1 MIRITLTIVKYSAGS
16 SLPPNYWKIKEDLRM
31 TSKKCPRAQRG
42 FTIIEL
48 LIVMAILGMLAVM
61 VAPNLF
67 NQADSARRD
76 AALSQISSLGSA
88 LDAYRLDVGQYP
100 DSLEGLVRN
109 TSGRTTWNGPYI
121 RGNIPNDPW
130 GNPYVYQ
137 STGRNYTLMSYG
149 ADGRQGGEGDGADIS
164 L

>member
-1 MIRITLTIVKYSAGS
+1 MRTRKMR
-16 SLPPNYWKIKEDLRM
+16 LR
-31 TSKKCPRAQRG
+31 QRG

-67 NQADSARRD
+67 NQADSARQD
-76 AALSQISSLGSA
+76 AARSQISSLGSA

-109 TSGRTTWNGPYI
+109 TSSRSTWNGPYL
-121 RGNIPNDPW
+121 RGNVPNDPW
-130 GNPYVYQ
+130 GNPYIYQ
-137 STGRNYTLMSYG
+137 STGRDFTLISYG
-149 ADGRQGGEGDGADIS
+149 ADGRQGGEGNDADIS

>member
-1 MIRITLTIVKYSAGS
+1 MKYHQGNRTQRSHGH
-16 SLPPNYWKIKEDLRM
+16 
-31 TSKKCPRAQRG
+31 QRG

-76 AALSQISSLGSA
+76 AARSQISSLSSA
-88 LDAYRLDVGQYP
+88 LDAHRLDTGRYP
-100 DSLEGLVRN
+100 DSLEGLLEN
-109 TSGRTTWNGPYI
+109 TSGRSSWNGPYI
-121 RGNIPNDPW
+121 RSDVPMDPW
-130 GNPYVYQ
+130 GNPYEY
-137 STGRNYTLMSYG
+137 SSDGRDFDLMSYG
-149 ADGRQGGEGDGADIS
+149 ADGREGGEGNDADIS

>member
-1 MIRITLTIVKYSAGS
+1 MKQA
-16 SLPPNYWKIKEDLRM
+16 NLRR
-31 TSKKCPRAQRG
+31 SGG

-76 AALSQISSLGSA
+76 AALSQIASLSSA
-88 LDAYRLDVGQYP
+88 LDAHRLDVGRYP

-109 TSGRTTWNGPYI
+109 TSGRDAWNGPYL
-121 RGNIPNDPW
+121 RGNVPMDPW
-130 GNPYVYQ
+130 GNPYQY
-137 STGRNYTLMSYG
+137 SSDGRNFELYSFG
-149 ADGRQGGEGDGADIS
+149 ADGRPGGEGNDAEVRR
-164 L
+164 

>member
-1 MIRITLTIVKYSAGS
+1 MNAMHRTRS
-16 SLPPNYWKIKEDLRM
+16 M
-31 TSKKCPRAQRG
+31 RG

-76 AALSQISSLGSA
+76 AALSQISSLGNA
-88 LDAYRLDVGQYP
+88 LDAHRLDVGRYP
-100 DSLEGLVRN
+100 DSLDGLVENRSN
-109 TSGRTTWNGPYI
+109 RAAWNGPYL
-121 RGNIPNDPW
+121 RGNVPRDPW
-130 GNPYVYQ
+130 GNAYQ
-137 STGRNYTLMSYG
+137 YSTDGRSFELYSYG
-149 ADGRQGGEGDGADIS
+149 ADGQPGGEGSDAEIR

>member
-1 MIRITLTIVKYSAGS
+1 MKYHQENRTQCSH
-16 SLPPNYWKIKEDLRM
+16 P
-31 TSKKCPRAQRG
+31 QRG

-76 AALSQISSLGSA
+76 AARSQISSLSSA
-88 LDAYRLDVGQYP
+88 LDAHRLDTGRYP
-100 DSLEGLVRN
+100 EALDGLLEN
-109 TSGRTTWNGPYI
+109 TSGRSSWNGPYI
-121 RGNIPNDPW
+121 RSDVPADPW
-130 GNPYVYQ
+130 GNPYEY
-137 STGRNYTLMSYG
+137 SSDGRDFELMSYG
-149 ADGRQGGEGDGADIS
+149 ADGREGGEDNDADIS